1 MRLSYYLIKIT
12 ITVVLVVIISEVAK
26 RSTFM
31 GGLLASIPLISVLAI
46 FWLYIESR
54 DVDRVSSLA
63 TSIFWLVIP
72 SLALFISLPVL
83 LMMGF
88 GFYASLVAS
97 ILITIAAYYLM
108 ISIHNQFG
116 ITL

>member
-1 MRLSYYLIKIT
+1 MSYYLVKIT
-12 ITVVLVVIISEVAK
+12 ITVALVVIISEVAK
-26 RSTFM
+26 RSTFV
-31 GGLLASIPLISVLAI
+31 GGLLASNPLISVLAL

-54 DVDRVSSLA
+54 DIDKVTSLA

-72 SLALFISLPVL
+72 SLVLFISLPVL
-83 LMMGF
+83 LKTGI

-97 ILITIAAYYLM
+97 IVITIVAYYLM
-108 ISIHNQFG
+108 ISILNQFG